1 MPGVVTIFEFAIG
14 IASATD
20 DIRGVV
26 APNDIALFGRLDWN
40 VRGTPSAKTCSVS
53 KPVLRIAPY
62 SRIELSFDI
71 SPKRE

>member
-26 APNDIALFGRLDWN
+26 APNDMALFGRLD
-40 VRGTPSAKTCSVS
+40 
-53 KPVLRIAPY
+53 
-62 SRIELSFDI
+62 
-71 SPKRE
+71 